1 MSTKPTL
8 VVALGGN
15 ALLKRGQPLEADL
28 QQKNI
33 ELAAQ
38 QLAVLSQDWRIV
50 LVHGNGPQVG
60 LLALQNEAY
69 QDTKPYPLDI
79 LVAET
84 QGMIGYL
91 LQQALRNYLPNS
103 SAVCVITQVLTD
115 SNDPAYHSPN
125 KYIGPSYRREQLSQ
139 LDPSWQIK
147 PDGDTFRRV
156 VASPRPQKILETS
169 VIGHLLE
176 DDHLVI
182 CCGGGGVP
190 VIEQGNQLQGT
201 PAVVDKDLAAA
212 LLAEELDADAL
223 LILTDAKAVYLDW
236 NTPQQSAISNITCQ
250 ELNTI
255 TFDQGSMGP
264 KVKACCAFVEKTQ
277 GIAAIGA
284 LDDALDILNGKQGTR
299 IYPSHSS

>member
-1 MSTKPTL
+1 MSKKPVL

-38 QLAVLSQDWRIV
+38 QLAALSQDWRIV

-147 PDGDTFRRV
+147 PDGDYFRRV
-156 VASPRPQKILETS
+156 VASPRPQKILETP
-169 VIGHLLE
+169 VISHLLE
-176 DDHLVI
+176 DNHLVI

-190 VIEQGNQLQGT
+190 VIEQNNQLQGT

-223 LILTDAKAVYLDW
+223 LILTDANAVYLNW
-236 NTPQQSAISNITCQ
+236 NTPQQSSLSDITYQ
-250 ELNTI
+250 ALQTMS
-255 TFDQGSMGP
+255 FDQGSMGP
-264 KVKACCAFVEKTQ
+264 KVQACCAFVEKTQ

-299 IYPSHSS
+299 IHPSHS